1 MADLP
6 KIDPA
11 VAIAAIRDA
20 RPPETDRFTY
30 LTIIEAN
37 LCPEILP
44 ALNDILQESAEL
56 TQEIGWDLVF
66 NLVNLPGSE
75 ACLETIARLG
85 NPREVVLKVLETLEL
100 LDTPSSD
107 QEDAPTTVLP
117 ESVSR
122 EQKFV
127 TLLGVLAI
135 VHLRIKTKYPSR
147 FLAQTLRTVIQTYDP
162 TQEATAAVVNLIHN
176 LSGRRRPALPNRK
189 SSINVANPAQ
199 DGDASKNAPDP
210 EAEAEVGGKND
221 KDGIQEEA
229 MQQKLLLSFATCVLA
244 KYTDSNDMGW
254 ATRLLEFYY
263 PEKIP
268 PRKVT
273 AMKLYRQD
281 EELLQRDGIIGRLV
295 ALIKD
300 LGLDSCPKSHVDKLS
315 EGPIVSDPLSTPD
328 DYADPDD
335 VALSTGGCIDLIAYW
350 AFSATVFD
358 ADLPTPE
365 MNILPEHLVL
375 LEKLLG
381 EDPESQIRQS
391 PGTFQ
396 SLVAIGLWL
405 HASDHISASSYK
417 PATSPRTSDDEP
429 SGFMQYLHLI
439 TLIALYSPRIA
450 WRNSAIQL
458 AGYVFHANPS
468 EDDRLHILNDL
479 LENCTFATLKAAAIT
494 WLREEMIA
502 ASSNP
507 SSSSTIFSTPQAFDT
522 LQYVIFPP
530 FSSLSETPIEE
541 VIDFFTQQMHF
552 LMQAANFGLLLWS
565 SDKWEHVLPPN
576 ADATVKERWF
586 RPLYSAVERIGE
598 LKNDKDA
605 EQLGPLLFELDV
617 LQQRMVQM
625 SESERFRVADV
636 TDAA

>member
-1 MADLP
+1 
-6 KIDPA
+6 
-11 VAIAAIRDA
+11 
-20 RPPETDRFTY
+20 
-30 LTIIEAN
+30 
-37 LCPEILP
+37 
-44 ALNDILQESAEL
+44 
-56 TQEIGWDLVF
+56 
-66 NLVNLPGSE
+66 
-75 ACLETIARLG
+75 
-85 NPREVVLKVLETLEL
+85 
-100 LDTPSSD
+100 
-107 QEDAPTTVLP
+107 
-117 ESVSR
+117 
-122 EQKFV
+122 
-127 TLLGVLAI
+127 
-135 VHLRIKTKYPSR
+135 
-147 FLAQTLRTVIQTYDP
+147 
-162 TQEATAAVVNLIHN
+162 
-176 LSGRRRPALPNRK
+176 
-189 SSINVANPAQ
+189 
-199 DGDASKNAPDP
+199 
-210 EAEAEVGGKND
+210 
-221 KDGIQEEA
+221 
-229 MQQKLLLSFATCVLA
+229 MQQKLLLSFATCVLE
-244 KYTDSNDMGW
+244 KYTNANDMGW

-281 EELLQRDGIIGRLV
+281 EELLQRDGVIGRLV

-300 LGLDSCPKSHVDKLS
+300 LGLDSCPKSYVIKLS
-315 EGPIVSDPLSTPD
+315 EGPIVSDPLSAPD
-328 DYADPDD
+328 DFSDPDD
-335 VALSTGGCIDLIAYW
+335 VALSTGGCVDLIAYW
-350 AFSATVFD
+350 AFSATIFD
-358 ADLPTPE
+358 ADQPTPE
-365 MNILPEHLVL
+365 MNILPEHLTL
-375 LEKLLG
+375 LEKLLD

-417 PATSPRTSDDEP
+417 LARSPKADDEQP

-494 WLREEMIA
+494 WLREEIIA

-507 SSSSTIFSTPQAFDT
+507 SSSSTIFATPQAFDT

-530 FSSLSETPIEE
+530 FSSLSETPTEE
-541 VIDFFTQQMHF
+541 LIDFFTQQMHF

-565 SDKWEHVLPPN
+565 SDKWVHVLPPN

-586 RPLYSAVERIGE
+586 RPLYSAVERVRE
-598 LKNDKDA
+598 LRSDKDA